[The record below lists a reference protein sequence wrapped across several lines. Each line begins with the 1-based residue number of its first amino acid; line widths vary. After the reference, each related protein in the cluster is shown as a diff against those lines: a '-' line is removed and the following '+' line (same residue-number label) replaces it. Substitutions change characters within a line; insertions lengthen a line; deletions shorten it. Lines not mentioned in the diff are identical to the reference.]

1 VNSGKIAVVTG
12 ASSGIGAELAML
24 LAERGYHVF
33 AIARR
38 ADRLHDLR
46 VRVAKHR
53 GHCTALPADLSR
65 YEDRERVVAA
75 LAPNASDIE
84 VLVNDAGLGTHGFFH
99 QTDLDRELEL
109 IEVNCA
115 ALVHLTKRVLPWMLA
130 RKRGYIMNLASVAA
144 FQPGPVMA
152 LYYASKAFVLSFS
165 EALSEEC
172 VGTGVVVSAL
182 SPGTIATEFQQSAG
196 IAASAPPAYA
206 SKMSAREVG
215 QLGLD
220 AMFAGKRI
228 FVPAAR
234 NRFAIFLNRFL
245 PRRLIVRAVRRIQ
258 EKRLGLR
265 SEVRGQSEQV
275 QGLRPKT

>member
-1 VNSGKIAVVTG
+1 MNTGKIAVVTG
-12 ASSGIGAELAML
+12 ASSGIGAELAAL

-53 GHCTALPADLSR
+53 GHCTALPADLSLR
-65 YEDRERVVAA
+65 EDRERIIAA
-75 LAPNASDIE
+75 LAPNAADVEI
-84 VLVNDAGLGTHGFFH
+84 LVNNAGFGTHGYFH

-115 ALVHLTKRVLPWMLA
+115 ALVHLTKRLLPWMLA

-172 VGTGVVVSAL
+172 NGTGVVVSAL
-182 SPGTIATEFQQSAG
+182 SPGTIATEFQQAAG

-206 SKMSAREVG
+206 GKMTAREVAK
-215 QLGLD
+215 LGLD
-220 AMFAGKRI
+220 AMFAGKRVV
-228 FVPAAR
+228 VPAAR
-234 NRFAIFLNRFL
+234 NRVAIFINRFL
-245 PRRLIVRAVRRIQ
+245 PRRIIVRAVRKIQ
-258 EKRLGLR
+258 EARLGPR
-265 SEVRGQSEQV
+265 SEQV
-275 QGLRPKT
+275 KGQRSKVKASTS

>member
-1 VNSGKIAVVTG
+1 MNSGKIAVVTG
-12 ASSGIGAELAML
+12 ASSGIGAELAAL

-75 LAPNASDIE
+75 LAPNANDIE
-84 VLVNDAGLGTHGFFH
+84 VLVNNAGIGTHGFFH

-196 IAASAPPAYA
+196 IASSAPPAYA
-206 SKMSAREVG
+206 SKMSAREVA

-220 AMFAGKRI
+220 AMFHGKRI

-234 NRFAIFLNRFL
+234 NRVAIFLNRFL
-245 PRRLIVRAVRRIQ
+245 PRRMIVRAVRKIQ
-258 EKRLGLR
+258 ERRLGQR
-265 SEVRGQSEQV
+265 SEVRGQSK
-275 QGLRPKT
+275 LL